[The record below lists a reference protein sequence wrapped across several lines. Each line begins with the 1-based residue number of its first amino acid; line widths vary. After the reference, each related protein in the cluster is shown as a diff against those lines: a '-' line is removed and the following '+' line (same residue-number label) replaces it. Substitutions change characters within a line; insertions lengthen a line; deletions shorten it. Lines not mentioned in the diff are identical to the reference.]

1 MRRTHPEKGFTLLEV
16 LIAVFITSMISL
28 GVWQVMNTLVNSRE
42 GIERVSGAFRDV
54 QKTVSLLERDLLQ
67 AVKRPVKDAYGE
79 RLPALTSR
87 ISDAKLE
94 LTRQGWRN
102 PLGDKRSE
110 LQRVAWEYDELEE
123 RLIRR
128 YWPVL
133 DRAQNTRSRE
143 QELLENVESVE
154 VQFRDTN
161 GQWLNQWPGDSGDS
175 SGFAEAEG
183 TDVLRMP
190 MPRAVEVVIE
200 HERFGTLR
208 RLVALG
214 EPMAMG
220 AQVPPMGNQGS
231 GDNGDT
237 GDNEN
242 GEDDE

>member
-1 MRRTHPEKGFTLLEV
+1 MSGTDTEKGFTLLEV

-28 GVWQVMNTLVNSRE
+28 GVWQVMNTLMNSRE

-54 QKTVSLLERDLLQ
+54 QQTVSLLERDLLQ

-87 ISDAKLE
+87 INGSELE

-133 DRAQNTRSRE
+133 DRAQGTRSRE
-143 QELLENVESVE
+143 QELLGNVESVE
-154 VQFRDTN
+154 VQFRDSN
-161 GQWLNQWPGDSGDS
+161 GQWLSQWPGDSGDS
-175 SGFAEAEG
+175 SGFADAEG
-183 TDVLRMP
+183 TEVLRMP

-200 HERFGTLR
+200 HDRFGTLR
-208 RLVALG
+208 RVVALG

-220 AQVPPMGNQGS
+220 AQVPDRRRQAGGDSGNS
-231 GDNGDT
+231 GNG
-237 GDNEN
+237 
-242 GEDDE
+242 GEGE

>member
-1 MRRTHPEKGFTLLEV
+1 MRSTHPENGFTLLEV

-28 GVWQVMNTLVNSRE
+28 GVWQVMNTLMDSRE

-87 ISDAKLE
+87 ISDAELE

-110 LQRVAWEYDELEE
+110 LQRVAWEYDEMEE

-143 QELLENVESVE
+143 QALLENVESLE
-154 VQFRDTN
+154 VQFRDAN
-161 GQWLNQWPGDSGDS
+161 GQWLSQWPGDSGDS

-183 TDVLRMP
+183 TEVLRMP

-208 RLVALG
+208 RVVALG
-214 EPMAMG
+214 EPMAMETRG
-220 AQVPPMGNQGS
+220 PDGS
-231 GDNGDT
+231 SQENEGDEGSQ
-237 GDNEN
+237 N
-242 GEDDE
+242 GEDAE

>member
-1 MRRTHPEKGFTLLEV
+1 MMRRERQGGFTLLEV

-28 GVWQVMNTLVNSRE
+28 GVWQVMNTLMASRD
-42 GIERVSGAFRDV
+42 GIERVSGAFSDV

-87 ISDAKLE
+87 INNAELE

-102 PLGDKRSE
+102 PLGERRSE

-123 RLIRR
+123 QLVRR

-133 DRAQNTRSRE
+133 DRAQDTESRE
-143 QELLENVESVE
+143 QRLLENVSSVE
-154 VQFRDTN
+154 VRFLEGTEQWRAEWPAGN
-161 GQWLNQWPGDSGDS
+161 GDLED
-175 SGFAEAEG
+175 AEG
-183 TDVLRMP
+183 DAVLEMP

-208 RLVALG
+208 RVVALG
-214 EPMAMG
+214 ESVVQNQA
-220 AQVPPMGNQGS
+220 VPGE
-231 GDNGDT
+231 GDNDQDE
-237 GDNEN
+237 DNGN
-242 GEDDE
+242 AGEGEQE